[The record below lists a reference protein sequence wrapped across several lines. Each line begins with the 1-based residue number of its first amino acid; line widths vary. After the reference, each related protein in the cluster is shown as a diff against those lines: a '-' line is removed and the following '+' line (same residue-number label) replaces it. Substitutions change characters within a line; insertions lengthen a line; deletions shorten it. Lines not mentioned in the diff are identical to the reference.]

1 MTARGASVALAALT
15 MIGVL
20 ARDAAAQ
27 SGSSSAKSARW
38 EISGGGVV
46 AGGVDFGQE
55 TAELTSNTGTSGSPS
70 TFFVTDSRMK
80 PAIGVQAHLGF
91 FLTRLLAIEGGA
103 RFTKP
108 TLEIRTSQDV
118 ENAADVRAEETLSQY
133 LFDGSVVWHF
143 KDAVYAKGAVP
154 FLFGGAGYLR
164 ELHEGG
170 ALVEEAA
177 EYHAGG
183 GVKWWLGWGVHK
195 FGLRAEA
202 GLSVRDDGA
211 DVETRRHVVPV
222 AAGSLIWRF

>member
-1 MTARGASVALAALT
+1 

-27 SGSSSAKSARW
+27 ASVSSAKAARW
-38 EISGGGVV
+38 EISGGGVF
-46 AGGVDFGQE
+46 AGGVDLGEE

-80 PAIGVQAHLGF
+80 PAFGVQARMGF
-91 FLTRLLAIEGGA
+91 FLTRLFAIEGGA

-108 TLEIRTSQDV
+108 TFEIRTSHDV
-118 ENAADVRAEETLSQY
+118 ESAADVTAEETLSQY
-133 LFDGSVVWHF
+133 LFDGSAVWHF
-143 KDAVYAKGAVP
+143 KDGIYAKGAVP

-183 GVKWWLGWGVHK
+183 GVKWWFGWGVHK
-195 FGLRAEA
+195 LGLRAEA
-202 GLSVRDDGA
+202 GFSVRDDGA
-211 DVETRRHVVPV
+211 DVEKRRHVVPV
-222 AAGSLIWRF
+222 AAGSLTWRF